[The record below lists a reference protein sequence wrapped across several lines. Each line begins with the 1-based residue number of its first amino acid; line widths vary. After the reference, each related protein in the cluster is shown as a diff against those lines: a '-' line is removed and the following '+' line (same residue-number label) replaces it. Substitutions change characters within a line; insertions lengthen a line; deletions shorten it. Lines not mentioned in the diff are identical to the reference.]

1 MWPSGTTSESS
12 LFTALSGLIY
22 RTSAAKVNMKRTT
35 LTDFVIEGGTVEE
48 AFDDAG
54 FVFSTYDC

>member
-1 MWPSGTTSESS
+1 
-12 LFTALSGLIY
+12 
-22 RTSAAKVNMKRTT
+22 MKRTT
-35 LTDFVIEGGTVEE
+35 LTDFVIERGIVEE